1 MVRQLVFL
9 IAILTAMFSLPARA
23 QDALNLPADLYVLL
37 NEGEI
42 QRYGVGASGE
52 TTLTPSGLFIVD
64 FGVDTQGE
72 RIAFRTESGLF
83 VIDVVNGGQPQLIE
97 GPSADVPPYRGEGDT
112 IAWSPN
118 GDAIA
123 YTTTYGGRVYF
134 NTGAAP
140 VFVDLREGIFKS
152 LSWSPG
158 GRFLAAEADQNVW
171 WIYRRQG
178 SSLTLTSA
186 IPSSIGTAWVSDSE
200 IVFAP
205 ADGGLRLM
213 NLDQANAQAVLLDE
227 SVMYRMPTLNAQD
240 ALVFFGRDPNDA
252 NVPDGYGR
260 LLRLKRGAQQ
270 VETIGQVPIAL
281 ANVRWAPGGS
291 LLVAFQ
297 GGVIA
302 LYDPSTGL
310 GFPLP
315 IQDVVA
321 YDWGPLPTTA
331 SSAAPAPTA
340 PPTQAA
346 PAPTQPPPTAVPP
359 TAEPPTVEPT
369 QIPIS
374 TVTALKLSADGFFLA
389 PDAQGIVQVWK
400 LSASGQPPQPFT
412 QSGSDVSEFAVA
424 PYGKTVAYVVD
435 AQLWVLT
442 NGQQPQLIA
451 KLNDFVR
458 SSPLSAATAPNSL
471 TWTRTAASGSSPWPT
486 THPSRSAEYQ
496 IKPTAARSG
505 RPMGRICWS
514 MNTPIRDGHR
524 RNRREHRPIW
534 SNRRWPSANDPRPT
548 QTHWLRDNRIY
559 TYVDATSAASAS
571 PGFYLINADA
581 PGTSSGTVGA
591 AAARCDRPRPPPK
604 PSAAR
609 CASCWRRGRTLSRR
623 CTQSISNCRAG
634 RKRQFWTSAR

>member
-205 ADGGLRLM
+205 ADGGLRLID
-213 NLDQANAQAVLLDE
+213 LDQANAQAVLLDK

-331 SSAAPAPTA
+331 ASAAPAPTA

-389 PDAQGIVQVWK
+389 PDAQGMC
-400 LSASGQPPQPFT
+400 
-412 QSGSDVSEFAVA
+412 
-424 PYGKTVAYVVD
+424 
-435 AQLWVLT
+435 
-442 NGQQPQLIA
+442 
-451 KLNDFVR
+451 
-458 SSPLSAATAPNSL
+458 
-471 TWTRTAASGSSPWPT
+471 
-486 THPSRSAEYQ
+486 
-496 IKPTAARSG
+496 RSG
-505 RPMGRICWS
+505 
-514 MNTPIRDGHR
+514 N
-524 RNRREHRPIW
+524 
-534 SNRRWPSANDPRPT
+534 
-548 QTHWLRDNRIY
+548 
-559 TYVDATSAASAS
+559 
-571 PGFYLINADA
+571 
-581 PGTSSGTVGA
+581 
-591 AAARCDRPRPPPK
+591 
-604 PSAAR
+604 
-609 CASCWRRGRTLSRR
+609 
-623 CTQSISNCRAG
+623 
-634 RKRQFWTSAR
+634 